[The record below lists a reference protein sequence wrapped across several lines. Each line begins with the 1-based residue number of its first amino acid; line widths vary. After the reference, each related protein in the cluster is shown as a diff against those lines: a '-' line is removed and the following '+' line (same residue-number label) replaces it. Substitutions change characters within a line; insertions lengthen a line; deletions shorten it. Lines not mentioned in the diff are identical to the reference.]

1 MARVL
6 IVGGGILG
14 TAHAVEALGRG
25 WDVVQFETSAEPK
38 AATPRSVGALHFSR
52 CAPGLELH
60 LAMAAARSWR
70 ELASHTSRPLVRE
83 VGSLVVATTAADARL
98 LTGLSERADAEDR
111 GWRLVGPD
119 RARELLPVLQGDI
132 TAALRSELDLVIE
145 PRSLLESLRT
155 ILLNDGRYTFKGGV
169 EVRDVSADSVTDAS
183 GRTHRGDFVVLC
195 PGSRSDLAVSV
206 MRHPSIL
213 RSTRIQVAQ
222 TERFDGNLPI
232 PVSDLAALANSGI
245 GRAEELTGT
254 VADPLLGT
262 TEVGLTC
269 VQRRNR
275 TLTVGEARDDNEAL
289 EFDIAQRP
297 ADVLMGRLATIL
309 GTQPPKVARQW
320 VGSVRSCIDGR
331 LWLREDL
338 DETVALI
345 TCAAQRGILLAPV
358 IASETFDWLL
368 HGIDSGATRPG
379 ADGGRVD

>member
-14 TAHAVEALGRG
+14 TAHAIEALGRG
-25 WDVVQFETSAEPK
+25 WEVVQFETSAEPN

-70 ELASHTSRPLVRE
+70 ELATRTSRPLVRE
-83 VGSLVVATTAADARL
+83 TGSMVVATDELEAGLLGALADR
-98 LTGLSERADAEDR
+98 TDAEDR
-111 GWRLVGPD
+111 GWRLID
-119 RARELLPVLQGDI
+119 ADKARESLPVLRGDI
-132 TAALRSELDLVIE
+132 TAALRCDLDLVVE

-155 ILLNDGRYTFKGGV
+155 ILLHDDHYTFKGGI
-169 EVRDVSADSVTDAS
+169 EVRDVNADSVTDTS

-206 MRHPSIL
+206 MRQPSIL

-222 TERFDGNLPI
+222 TERFDGDLGV
-232 PVSDLAALANSGI
+232 PVSDLAALANSAI
-245 GRAEELTGT
+245 GRAEDLEGIP
-254 VADPLLGT
+254 VDPLLGT

-275 TLTVGEARDDNEAL
+275 TLTVGEARDDNEPL

-297 ADVLMGRLATIL
+297 TEVLMARLGAIL
-309 GTQPPKVARQW
+309 GTQPPRIARQW
-320 VGSVRSCIDGR
+320 VGSVRTCVDGR

-358 IASETFDWLL
+358 IADDTFDWLL